1 MLNGLRRARSLAG
14 QGRLAF
20 RVRRAELT
28 VRLGGAL
35 GQAGRLV
42 VLRAYR
48 GEEVA
53 LPVRLVV
60 GGTAFDIL
68 DDLAAYSGLPRG
80 TVDSLVRRE
89 LDSFRTEWYLTPES
103 LRSDDWFYRATS
115 AYLFGN
121 AVHLYENPELLSVI
135 VRSCGERGC
144 ALEFGGGTGNLALA
158 LAALGWSVD
167 YLERSALQKDFVAF
181 RIDKY
186 GLGDRVRVLDDW
198 QPLERETYDLVCAI
212 DVLEHV
218 HDLRALLVDRLL
230 PSIRADGYLAESSP
244 FVRNV
249 SNPMHHEH
257 ADLEV
262 LLTSGGFQLQVA
274 TPECR
279 VWHRSGVSDQP

>member
-1 MLNGLRRARSLAG
+1 VLNGVSRARRLAG
-14 QGRLAF
+14 KSRVAF
-20 RVRRAELT
+20 QARRAELT
-28 VRLGGAL
+28 VRLGGSL

-42 VLRAYR
+42 VLQAYR

-53 LPVRLVV
+53 LPAQLVI
-60 GGTAFDIL
+60 GDTKFDIL
-68 DDLAAYSGLPRG
+68 DDLTTYSGLPRA

-89 LDSFRTEWYLTPES
+89 LDSFRAEWYLTPDA
-103 LRSDDWFYRATS
+103 LRFDDWFYRATN

-121 AVHLYENPELLSVI
+121 SVHLYENPELLAVI
-135 VRSCGERGC
+135 VRSCGENGR

-158 LAALGWSVD
+158 LAAVGWSVD

-181 RIDKY
+181 RVDKY
-186 GLGDRVRVLDDW
+186 GLGDRVRILDDW
-198 QPLERETYDLVCAI
+198 RPLDREAYDLVCAI

-218 HDLRALLVDRLL
+218 DDLRSLLVERLI
-230 PSIRADGYLAESSP
+230 PSIRGSGFLAESSP

-257 ADLEV
+257 DGLEG
-262 LLTSGGFQLQVA
+262 LLTDGGFRVQVD

-279 VWHRSGVSDQP
+279 VWHRSEASVLS